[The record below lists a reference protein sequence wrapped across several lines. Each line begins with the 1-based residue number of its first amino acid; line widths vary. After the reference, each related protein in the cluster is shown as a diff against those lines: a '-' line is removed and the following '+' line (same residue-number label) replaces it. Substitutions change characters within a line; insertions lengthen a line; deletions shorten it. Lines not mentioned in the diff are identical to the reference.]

1 MKNAFLRSIAS
12 GKNPVASSGLGTK
25 LRLSSFLSFLRALT
39 TTDADFL
46 GFIEI
51 ENGREEEE
59 EEENGAYPFV
69 KMKDGLL

>member
-1 MKNAFLRSIAS
+1 M
-12 GKNPVASSGLGTK
+12 ASSGLGAK
-25 LRLSSFLSFLRALT
+25 LWLSSFLSFLRALT

-59 EEENGAYPFV
+59 EEEKEGYPFA
-69 KMKDGLL
+69 KMKHGLL